1 MPQAPARIIQYVT
14 RERSRLGPAELK
26 IDAGLVKDIEHS
38 EPARAIVRAIVQMA
52 RSLQLHVVA
61 EGVESEAQ
69 RDVLVALGCDELQG
83 YLFAKPMPANVLAL
97 WASGDGPAAD
107 SDFRPSLFDPTAP
120 APLR

>member
-1 MPQAPARIIQYVT
+1 
-14 RERSRLGPAELK
+14 LN
-26 IDAGLVKDIEHS
+26 
-38 EPARAIVRAIVQMA
+38 
-52 RSLQLHVVA
+52 VVA

-83 YLFAKPMPANVLAL
+83 YLFAKPMPPAVLAL
-97 WASGDGPAAD
+97 WASGEGPAAG